1 MFRRLSSAVCA
12 LVFTLPA
19 MAAAPLREAP
29 NLAAKPANQLVVSGP
44 TALLNAFRF
53 GNHHWQRGLLNI
65 TGTTG
70 KEQSSSLLALGVLKT
85 IGHPKE
91 ENGKLAK
98 TQQVT

>member
-1 MFRRLSSAVCA
+1 
-12 LVFTLPA
+12 

-29 NLAAKPANQLVVSGP
+29 NLAAKPANQLVVSGNACGA

-85 IGHPKE
+85 IGH
-91 ENGKLAK
+91 GSLIA
-98 TQQVT
+98 QL

>member
-29 NLAAKPANQLVVSGP
+29 NLAAKPANQLVVSGNACGP

-85 IGHPKE
+85 IGH
-91 ENGKLAK
+91 GSLIA
-98 TQQVT
+98 QL